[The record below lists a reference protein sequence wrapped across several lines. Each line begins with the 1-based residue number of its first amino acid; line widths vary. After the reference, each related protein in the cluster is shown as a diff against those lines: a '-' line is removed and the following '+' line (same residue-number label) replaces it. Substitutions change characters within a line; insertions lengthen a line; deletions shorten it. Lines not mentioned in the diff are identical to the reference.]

1 MTPWLLSAGG
11 ALATL
16 AVVTTALRR
25 LRRRG
30 APLVPLRLPVS
41 AADQEAVRG
50 LVAGERD
57 VEAIELLRR
66 RYRLQGD
73 DARAVADDVAAHA
86 DYPVNWRALAA
97 ALDEDVRDEV
107 RRLVAHGRRPAA
119 LRLVR
124 QRFDLPLPDA
134 DSLVAAL
141 TEEPPA
147 DRA

>member
-1 MTPWLLSAGG
+1 VTPWLLGG

-25 LRRRG
+25 LRRRA
-30 APLVPLRLPVS
+30 APMVPLRLPVS
-41 AADQEAVRG
+41 DADQEAVRG
-50 LVAGERD
+50 LLAGERE

-73 DARAVADDVAAHA
+73 DARAVADDVAAHT
-86 DYPVNWRALAA
+86 DYPADWHALAD
-97 ALDEDVRDEV
+97 ALDEEVRDEV
-107 RRLVAHGRRPAA
+107 RRLVAQGRRPAA
-119 LRLVR
+119 VRLVHL
-124 QRFDLPLPDA
+124 RFDLPVPDA

-141 TEEPPA
+141 SEEPPA

>member
-1 MTPWLLSAGG
+1 VTPWLLGG

-25 LRRRG
+25 LRRRS
-30 APLVPLRLPVS
+30 APAVPLRLPVS
-41 AADQEAVRG
+41 PGDQEAVRG
-50 LVAGERD
+50 LVAGERE

-86 DYPVNWRALAA
+86 DYPADWRALAD
-97 ALDEDVRDEV
+97 ALDEDVREEV
-107 RRLVAHGRRPAA
+107 RRLVAQDRRSTAV
-119 LRLVR
+119 RLVR
-124 QRFDLPLPDA
+124 LRFDLPLPDA

-141 TEEPPA
+141 TEEPPPDEA
-147 DRA
+147 